1 MTPYFHRDISSAV
14 NDALID
20 MPIVVLTGMRQTGK
34 STFLQ
39 KEPGLKRRRYIS
51 FDDFAQLAAAR
62 EDPDGFVAT
71 DEPITVDEAQKC
83 PEILGAIKRSVDRN
97 RTPGQFLL
105 SGSANFSMLR
115 GISESLAGRAV
126 YFVLHPF
133 TRREMSKAT
142 RRRPFLKT
150 FFDSPRATRMSETSA
165 PIKPD
170 EILSGGMPSVCLG
183 EVKNRALW
191 FRGYE
196 QTYLE
201 RDIRELSHI
210 GDIISFR
217 NLMGL
222 AALRTGQ
229 LLSPSQL
236 GRDAKL
242 NVATTSRYLSL
253 LETSYVAYRLS
264 PYLRNRASRLI
275 KTPKLYLGDAGLACH
290 LAGVGDSGAV
300 LPEPFRGGVFE
311 TYVAQNLMGILGTR
325 WPEARLHF
333 WNVQGRH
340 EVDFVIEAG
349 RSCVAIE
356 SKSGARWTDRD
367 LAGLKA
373 FLSATPHCRAAIL
386 AYNGTEA
393 VSLGGK
399 LWALPMGMV
408 LS

>member
-14 NDALID
+14 NDALAD
-20 MPIVVLTGMRQTGK
+20 MPVVVLTGMRQTGK

-71 DEPITVDEAQKC
+71 DDPITVDEAQKC

-133 TRREMSKAT
+133 TRREMAKAT

-150 FFDSPRATRMSETSA
+150 FFDSPRTPRTSETVT

-201 RDIRELSHI
+201 RDIRELSQI

-242 NVATTSRYLSL
+242 NAATTSRHLSL
-253 LETSYVAYRLS
+253 LEISYVAYRLS

-290 LAGVGDSGAV
+290 LAGADASGAV
-300 LPEPFRGGVFE
+300 LPEPFKGGVFE
-311 TYVAQNLMGILGTR
+311 TYVAQNLMGILSAQ

-349 RSCVAIE
+349 RSCVAVE
-356 SKSGARWTDRD
+356 SKSGTRWTDRD
-367 LAGLKA
+367 LAGLRA

-399 LWALPMGMV
+399 LWALPLGMV

>member
-1 MTPYFHRDISSAV
+1 MTDYFRRDISSAV
-14 NDALID
+14 KDGLAD
-20 MPIVVLTGMRQTGK
+20 MPVVVLTGMRQTGK

-39 KEPGLKRRRYIS
+39 KEPGLKQRRYIS

-71 DEPITVDEAQKC
+71 DEPVTIDEAHKC
-83 PEILGAIKRSVDRN
+83 PEILGAIKRAVDGDRS
-97 RTPGQFLL
+97 PGRFLL

-133 TRREMSKAT
+133 TRREISGAVK
-142 RRRPFLKT
+142 RRPFLRT
-150 FFDSPRATRMSETSA
+150 FFDSPGAPRTLETVA

-170 EILSGGMPSVCLG
+170 EILAGGMPSVCLG

-201 RDIRELSHI
+201 RDIRELSQI
-210 GDIISFR
+210 GDIIPFG

-242 NVATTSRYLSL
+242 NAATTSRYLSL
-253 LETSYVAYRLS
+253 LETSYVVYRLS

-275 KTPKLYLGDAGLACH
+275 KSSKLYLGDAGLACH
-290 LAGVGDSGAV
+290 LAGVGDSRS
-300 LPEPFRGGVFE
+300 LLQEPFRGGAFE
-311 TYVAQNLMGILGTR
+311 TYVAQNLLGILDAA

-349 RSCVAIE
+349 RSCIAIE
-356 SKSGARWTDRD
+356 SKSGTRWTDRD
-367 LAGLKA
+367 LAGLRA
-373 FLSATPHCRAAIL
+373 FLSATPHCKAAIL

-393 VSLGGK
+393 VSLGRK
-399 LWALPMGMV
+399 LWALPLGTV